1 MWWVICHIV
10 LVECTCVAMVL
21 FMWVFSVTKTLHF
34 LKIEFSYFVLESGVW
49 SWEFTAKNINHFFRM
64 TQPLFLFHVPEQ
76 KDKTVISIW
85 WRYNKKTVST
95 LVSELSEKCL
105 CQTEVNNDKMLF
117 EAKERHNDLTI
128 IETLKTENFSH
139 THKQPINWISESQ
152 FEGT

>member
-10 LVECTCVAMVL
+10 LFQCTCVAMML
-21 FMWVFSVTKTLHF
+21 FIWVFSVTKTLHF

-85 WRYNKKTVST
+85 WRYNKKQYLLWFQSFLRNVYVKQGQQWQNAVRSQGTT
-95 LVSELSEKCL
+95 
-105 CQTEVNNDKMLF
+105 QWPNNNRNDKDRKLF
-117 EAKERHNDLTI
+117 P
-128 IETLKTENFSH
+128 H
-139 THKQPINWISESQ
+139 T
-152 FEGT
+152 